1 VVKAKIGTVAE
12 IVVEPVRLGSWRLC
26 DSTVPS
32 ESPGRILAFV
42 DERAGCIEVMQL
54 AEHFVW
60 TTFSTMR
67 SAIRHVA
74 ITHEDMRRAQN
85 DGELAWVIR

>member
-1 VVKAKIGTVAE
+1 
-12 IVVEPVRLGSWRLC
+12 
-26 DSTVPS
+26 
-32 ESPGRILAFV
+32 V
-42 DERAGCIEVMQL
+42 DERAGRIEVMQL

-85 DGELAWVIR
+85 DGELAWVT

>member
-1 VVKAKIGTVAE
+1 
-12 IVVEPVRLGSWRLC
+12 
-26 DSTVPS
+26 
-32 ESPGRILAFV
+32 
-42 DERAGCIEVMQL
+42 MQL

-67 SAIRHVA
+67 SAIGHVA

-85 DGELAWVIR
+85 DGELAWVT